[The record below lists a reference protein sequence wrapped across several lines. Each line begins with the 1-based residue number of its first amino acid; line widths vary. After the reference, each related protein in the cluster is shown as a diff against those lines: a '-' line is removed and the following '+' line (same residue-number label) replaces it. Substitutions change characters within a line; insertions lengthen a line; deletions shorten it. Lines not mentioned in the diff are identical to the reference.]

1 MTDWYCISA
10 QFICKGNSVDNHS
23 TETGQNKRVGRLHIT
38 CCYCICAR
46 NSQER
51 TKRLNRA
58 VYSYEDDKCSKLG
71 ENEEARR
78 THYSLWERLWVSAFL
93 SKSGPSPFSV
103 AQTHVLTYFT
113 FTCVIYSGN
122 YSITSAL
129 EEVTADRSEQSWDEV
144 PSGPSA
150 ATRLKLKLRLPN
162 TFLIVGLKHGKV
174 VFGQSGGWGIVSF
187 DSFTW

>member
-129 EEVTADRSEQSWDEV
+129 EEVTADHMFRLGSTELGFSVKYYNQLCAKDCGESKVKGEHWKQRLSEV
-144 PSGPSA
+144 ITG
-150 ATRLKLKLRLPN
+150 
-162 TFLIVGLKHGKV
+162 
-174 VFGQSGGWGIVSF
+174 
-187 DSFTW
+187 DSECSLHC